1 MRSKRKQ
8 TIKIKTN
15 CFVYSFLLHSS
26 KMVVLNFPFTFKIFF
41 PHFSPSF
48 FLSMAN
54 PYKGKS
60 INQFGN
66 WVSMVDPYK
75 GKPICKPG
83 KKRKGKQLFG
93 ITPLDIFVNMLDMK
107 AKKREKYAFV
117 PKTAEHDKILS
128 IMKDAG
134 FIQFYWEPTGVFT
147 YTAVNLKYIGHAKVG
162 ALRNIR
168 RVSKSS
174 KPVYLNV
181 EELSRR
187 EKRFNFS
194 ILRTDRGL
202 ISGREALVD
211 NIGGELIIEINVAEE

>member
-1 MRSKRKQ
+1 
-8 TIKIKTN
+8 
-15 CFVYSFLLHSS
+15 
-26 KMVVLNFPFTFKIFF
+26 MVVLNFPFTFKIFF
-41 PHFSPSF
+41 PNFSPSF
-48 FLSMAN
+48 FLSMAKKVN
-54 PYKGKS
+54 Y
-60 INQFGN
+60 
-66 WVSMVDPYK
+66 W
-75 GKPICKPG
+75 KPG
-83 KKRKGKQLFG
+83 QKRKLPNLFG
-93 ITPLDIFVNMLDMK
+93 ITPLDVFVNKLDQK
-107 AKKREKYAFV
+107 AKKREKYALL

-174 KPVYLNV
+174 KPVYLNT

-187 EKRFNFS
+187 EKRFDFS

-202 ISGREALVD
+202 ISGREALAD

>member
-1 MRSKRKQ
+1 MANPYKGKLTKFGNR
-8 TIKIKTN
+8 
-15 CFVYSFLLHSS
+15 V
-26 KMVVLNFPFTFKIFF
+26 
-41 PHFSPSF
+41 
-48 FLSMAN
+48 SMAN
-54 PYKGKS
+54 PYKGK
-60 INQFGN
+60 
-66 WVSMVDPYK
+66 
-75 GKPICKPG
+75 PIWTPKN
-83 KKRKGKQLFG
+83 KRKGKQLFG
-93 ITPLDIFVNMLDMK
+93 ITPLDVFVNKLDMK
-107 AKKREKYAFV
+107 AKKLEKYALL

-147 YTAVNLKYIGHAKVG
+147 YTAVNLKYIGHAKVA

-174 KPVYLNV
+174 KPVYLNT

-187 EKRFNFS
+187 EKRFDFS

-202 ISGREALVD
+202 ISGREALAD

>member
-1 MRSKRKQ
+1 
-8 TIKIKTN
+8 
-15 CFVYSFLLHSS
+15 
-26 KMVVLNFPFTFKIFF
+26 MVVLNFPITFKIFF

-48 FLSMAN
+48 FLSMAKKYGYN
-54 PYKGKS
+54 VTPKY
-60 INQFGN
+60 
-66 WVSMVDPYK
+66 
-75 GKPICKPG
+75 
-83 KKRKGKQLFG
+83 KRKSKLFG
-93 ITPLDIFVNMLDMK
+93 ITPLDRFVNMLDMK
-107 AKKREKYAFV
+107 AKKLEKYAFV

-147 YTAVNLKYIGHAKVG
+147 YTAVNLKYIGHAKVA

-174 KPVYLNV
+174 KPVYLDT

-187 EKRFNFS
+187 EKRFDFS

-202 ISGREALVD
+202 ISGREALAD

>member
-1 MRSKRKQ
+1 MANPSKGKL
-8 TIKIKTN
+8 TKFGNWVST
-15 CFVYSFLLHSS
+15 
-26 KMVVLNFPFTFKIFF
+26 
-41 PHFSPSF
+41 
-48 FLSMAN
+48 AN
-54 PYKGKS
+54 PYKGK
-60 INQFGN
+60 
-66 WVSMVDPYK
+66 
-75 GKPICKPG
+75 PIWNPR

-93 ITPLDIFVNMLDMK
+93 ITPLDVFVNKLDMK
-107 AKKREKYAFV
+107 AEKLEKYALL

-147 YTAVNLKYIGHAKVG
+147 YTAVNLKYIGHAKVA

-174 KPVYLNV
+174 KPVYLNT

-187 EKRFNFS
+187 EKRFDFS

-202 ISGREALVD
+202 ISGREALAD

>member
-1 MRSKRKQ
+1 MSKRKQ

-26 KMVVLNFPFTFKIFF
+26 KMVVLNFPITFKIFF
-41 PHFSPSF
+41 PHFSPSL

-54 PYKGKS
+54 
-60 INQFGN
+60 
-66 WVSMVDPYK
+66 PYK

-202 ISGREALVD
+202 ISGREALAD